1 MIDWVK
7 ITEVNSLFTSQNI
20 IAFLADNGIEASD
33 IDKTDSSYA
42 GAFGKVEIYCHQG
55 NAMQALHLIQKNN
68 F

>member
-7 ITEVNSLFTSQNI
+7 VTEVNSVFTAQNI
-20 IAFLADNGIEASD
+20 IAFLADNEIEASE

-42 GAFGKVEIYCHQG
+42 GAFGKVEIYCHKE
-55 NAMQALHLIQKNN
+55 NALEALHLIENNN